1 MKYFFVQSFFIQ
13 RIHAVSK
20 IDLLSAY
27 CNTYNNRSIYY
38 KSPLQ
43 YAFSYFGSVLHK
55 SSPPQSDISFSSV
68 KLWRKCSEKQVY
80 ISTSKIS
87 EFSIFGLFIPPWNK
101 KKILWSI
108 SNIRT
113 VIRIYLLQ
121 CFSYFFSKIFG
132 VLTSETTR
140 AGGRRLHVISQS
152 WSSIPWFG
160 PHRTSCRRISK
171 QLSPS
176 FYNGS
181 SDHEDRLA
189 ACT

>member
-1 MKYFFVQSFFIQ
+1 MKYFFVLSFFIQ

-55 SSPPQSDISFSSV
+55 SPPQSDISFSSV

-80 ISTSKIS
+80 ISTSKIW
-87 EFSIFGLFIPPWNK
+87 EFSIFGLFFPPVKLK
-101 KKILWSI
+101 KFLWSI

-121 CFSYFFSKIFG
+121 CVSYFFRQNLRGPDKWNHSGWWEALACDIA
-132 VLTSETTR
+132 VLELDAVIR
-140 AGGRRLHVISQS
+140 AIQNSV
-152 WSSIPWFG
+152 
-160 PHRTSCRRISK
+160 PHDNRATV
-171 QLSPS
+171 
-176 FYNGS
+176 
-181 SDHEDRLA
+181 A
-189 ACT
+189 

>member
-55 SSPPQSDISFSSV
+55 SPPPQSDISFSSV

-101 KKILWSI
+101 KNS
-108 SNIRT
+108 
-113 VIRIYLLQ
+113 
-121 CFSYFFSKIFG
+121 FG
-132 VLTSETTR
+132 VFLTLER
-140 AGGRRLHVISQS
+140 
-152 WSSIPWFG
+152 WFG
-160 PHRTSCRRISK
+160 SIYYSVFLIFLAK
-171 QLSPS
+171 SS
-176 FYNGS
+176 GS
-181 SDHEDRLA
+181 WQVKPLGLVGGACMWYRSLGARSRDSGHTELRA
-189 ACT
+189 AW